1 MFYGVKISNN
11 KQYYHTDIPKTR
23 IYTDKSGSW
32 HEGEV
37 YTMFTTCSCYS
48 ERKKE
53 KKKYWSPS
61 FAPIQCMSSYTKN
74 VIVTVIYTPNKHL
87 ENLNIQYYND

>member
-1 MFYGVKISNN
+1 
-11 KQYYHTDIPKTR
+11 
-23 IYTDKSGSW
+23 
-32 HEGEV
+32 
-37 YTMFTTCSCYS
+37 MFTTCSCYS

-53 KKKYWSPS
+53 KSTEAHHLFPDS
-61 FAPIQCMSSYTKN
+61 VSSYTKN